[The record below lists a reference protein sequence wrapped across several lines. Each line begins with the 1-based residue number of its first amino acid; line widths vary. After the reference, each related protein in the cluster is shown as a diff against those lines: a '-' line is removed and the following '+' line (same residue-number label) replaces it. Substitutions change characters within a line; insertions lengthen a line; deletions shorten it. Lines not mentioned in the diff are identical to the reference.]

1 MTDRETLN
9 DSGSPHHEEEPG
21 SPIQKLKMLFQK
33 KPKEPSKEEILPQ
46 QPNGEIV
53 NTGGGVLYYYYEED
67 EEEEEEEENDLPPP
81 EPPKPVNDK
90 PHKFKDHYFKKP
102 KFCDVCARMIVLNNK
117 FGLRCKNC
125 KTNIH
130 HHCQSYVEFQRCFGK
145 IPPGFRRAYSSPLYS
160 NQQFACI
167 KELLPFSVA
176 NRSDPVYETLRT
188 GVVMANRERKKNSED
203 KKNPAQ
209 MVDEELDN
217 PKPGE
222 EHGSGGGEAPDKK
235 DKNNP
240 DEAKN
245 KKPLLGMRGGFA
257 QTHYFVALYRYKAQE
272 KDDLDFHAGD
282 RVTVFDDSNEEWW
295 KGRIGEKS
303 GYFPANYIIRVRAG
317 ERVHKVI
324 RSFVGNKEMGQIT
337 LKKDQIV
344 VQKGEEVNGYIKVF
358 TGRKVGMFPVDFLE
372 EI

>member
-1 MTDRETLN
+1 MTEKEALN
-9 DSGSPHHEEEPG
+9 ESGSPQRDEQSG
-21 SPIQKLKMLFQK
+21 SPVQKLKTLFQK
-33 KPKEPSKEEILPQ
+33 KEKEASTEEILPQ

-53 NTGGGVLYYYYEED
+53 NTGGGVVYYYYEVDED
-67 EEEEEEEENDLPPP
+67 E
-81 EPPKPVNDK
+81 V
-90 PHKFKDHYFKKP
+90 
-102 KFCDVCARMIVLNNK
+102 NNK

-203 KKNPAQ
+203 KKNPAL
-209 MVDEELDN
+209 MVDDELDN

-222 EHGSGGGEAPDKK
+222 ENGPGGGEAPDKK
-235 DKNNP
+235 DKSNP

-245 KKPLLGMRGGFA
+245 KKPQPGMRGGFA

-282 RVTVFDDSNEEWW
+282 RVAVFDDSNEEWW
-295 KGRIGEKS
+295 KGKIGEKS

-317 ERVHKVI
+317 ERVHRVV

-344 VQKGEEVNGYIKVF
+344 LQKGEEVNGYIKVF
-358 TGRKVGMFPVDFLE
+358 TGRKVGMFPVNFLE